1 MVLMGPISPTSPVL
15 RTAALRVL
23 DARDRDEVAAL
34 LDRDPVAHVFVTARV
49 RAAGFDPWRLGGE
62 LWGYVV
68 DGRLE
73 SLCYAGANLV
83 PVEASQEALRAFAE
97 RARRQGRR
105 CSSLVGAAEEVL
117 PMWELLEP
125 AWGPARDVRP
135 AQPLMATG
143 CEPLVA
149 ADPQVRRVRLEELDA
164 VLPAS
169 VAMFTEEVGV
179 SPLVGDGGVYR
190 SRVAELVGSGR
201 AFARIEDGR
210 VIFKAEVGA
219 VTAQAC
225 QVQGVWVTPDR
236 RGQGLAAAGMAAVV
250 RTCLQEIAPVVSL
263 YVNDYNTAALRTYT
277 RVGFSRVG
285 TFATVLF

>member
-1 MVLMGPISPTSPVL
+1 MTQTSHTSPVL

-34 LDRDPVAHVFVTARV
+34 LARDPVAHVFVTARV

-73 SLCYAGANLV
+73 SMCYAGANLV
-83 PVEASQEALRAFAE
+83 PVEAGPEAVKAFAE

-105 CSSLVGAAEEVL
+105 CSSLVGSADEVL
-117 PMWELLEP
+117 AMWELLEP
-125 AWGPARDVRP
+125 AWGPPREVRA

-143 CEPLVA
+143 CEPLVV
-149 ADPQVRRVRLEELDA
+149 ADPAVRRVRLDEVDA

-179 SPLVGDGGVYR
+179 TPLVGDGGVYR
-190 SRVAELVGSGR
+190 SRVAELIASGR
-201 AFARIEDGR
+201 AFARIEDGE
-210 VIFKAEVGA
+210 VVFKAEIGA

-225 QVQGVWVTPDR
+225 QVQGVWVTPSR

-250 RTCLQEIAPVVSL
+250 QTCLEEIAPVVSL
-263 YVNDYNTAALRTYT
+263 YVNDYNTAAVKTYT

>member
-1 MVLMGPISPTSPVL
+1 MGSPVPTSPVL
-15 RTAALRVL
+15 HTAALRVL
-23 DARDRDEVAAL
+23 DARDRDGVAAL

-49 RAAGFDPWRLGGE
+49 RGAGFDPWRLGGE
-62 LWGYVV
+62 LWGYVI
-68 DGRLE
+68 DGQLE

-83 PVEASQEALRAFAE
+83 PVEATTEAIKAFAE

-105 CSSLVGAAEEVL
+105 CSSMVGPADQVV

-125 AWGPARDVRP
+125 AWGTARDVRG
-135 AQPLMATG
+135 AQPLLATG
-143 CEPLVA
+143 CQPLVA
-149 ADPQVRRVRLEELDA
+149 ADPLVRRVRPDEVDV

-190 SRVAELVGSGR
+190 SRVGELVASGR
-201 AFARIEDGR
+201 AFARIEDGE
-210 VIFKAEVGA
+210 VVFKAEVGA

-225 QVQGVWVTPDR
+225 QVQGVWVSPQR

-250 RTCLQEIAPVVSL
+250 RTCLAELAPVVSL
-263 YVNDYNTAALRTYT
+263 YVNDYNIPALKTYA

>member
-1 MVLMGPISPTSPVL
+1 MGSLTPTSPAL

-34 LDRDPVAHVFVTARV
+34 LARDPVAHVFVTARV
-49 RAAGFDPWRLGGE
+49 RGAGFDPWRLGGE

-68 DGRLE
+68 DGHLE
-73 SLCYAGANLV
+73 SMCYAGANLV
-83 PVEASQEALRAFAE
+83 PVEATPEAVKAFAE

-105 CSSLVGAAEEVL
+105 CSSLVGSAAEVL
-117 PMWELLEP
+117 PLWELLEP
-125 AWGPARDVRP
+125 SWGPPRELRSS
-135 AQPLMATG
+135 QPLMATG

-149 ADPQVRRVRLEELDA
+149 PDPLVRRVRVDEVDV

-190 SRVAELVGSGR
+190 SRVTELVASGR
-201 AFARIEDGR
+201 AFARIEDGE
-210 VIFKAEVGA
+210 VVFKAEVGA

-225 QVQGVWVTPDR
+225 QVQGVWVTPSR

-250 RTCLQEIAPVVSL
+250 QACLAEIAPVVSL
-263 YVNDYNTAALRTYT
+263 YVNDYNAPALATYT

>member
-1 MVLMGPISPTSPVL
+1 MTQTSHTSPVL

-23 DARDRDEVAAL
+23 DARDRDEVAGL

-73 SLCYAGANLV
+73 SICYAGANLV
-83 PVEASQEALRAFAE
+83 PVEASPEAVKAFAE

-105 CSSLVGAAEEVL
+105 CSSLVGPAAEVL
-117 PMWELLEP
+117 AMWELLEP
-125 AWGPARDVRP
+125 AWGSPREVRTS
-135 AQPLMATG
+135 QPLLATG

-149 ADPQVRRVRLEELDA
+149 ADPGVRRVRLDEVDV

-190 SRVAELVGSGR
+190 SRVTELIASGR
-201 AFARIEDGR
+201 AFARIEDGE
-210 VIFKAEVGA
+210 VVFKAEVGA

-225 QVQGVWVTPDR
+225 QVQGVWVAPR
-236 RGQGLAAAGMAAVV
+236 FRGQGIAVAGMAAVV
-250 RTCLQEIAPVVSL
+250 RTCLAEIAPVVSL
-263 YVNDYNTAALRTYT
+263 YVNDYNTAALKTYT

-285 TFATVLF
+285 TFATILF

>member
-1 MVLMGPISPTSPVL
+1 MSHMASMSPASPAL

-23 DARDRDEVAAL
+23 DARDRDEVEAL
-34 LDRDPVAHVFVTARV
+34 LARDPVSNVFVTARV
-49 RAAGFDPWRLGGE
+49 RGAGFDPWRLGGE

-68 DGRLE
+68 DGQLE

-83 PVEASQEALRAFAE
+83 PVQASHEAVKAFAE

-105 CSSLVGAAEEVL
+105 CSSLVGPADEVL
-117 PMWELLEP
+117 AVWELLEP
-125 AWGPARDVRP
+125 SWGPPRDVRSR
-135 AQPLMATG
+135 QPLMATG
-143 CEPLVA
+143 CDPLVS
-149 ADPQVRRVRLEELDA
+149 ADPAVRRVRTDEVDV

-179 SPLVGDGGVYR
+179 SPLVGDAGVYR
-190 SRVAELVGSGR
+190 SRVAELVGAGR

-225 QVQGVWVTPDR
+225 QVQGVWVTPER
-236 RGQGLAAAGMAAVV
+236 RGQGLAAAGMSAVV
-250 RTCLQEIAPVVSL
+250 KACLAEIAPVVSL
-263 YVNDYNTAALRTYT
+263 YVNDYNVAAVRTYA

>member
-1 MVLMGPISPTSPVL
+1 MTTSPVL

-34 LDRDPVAHVFVTARV
+34 LARDPVAHVFVTARV
-49 RAAGFDPWRLGGE
+49 RGAGFDPWRLGGE

-68 DGRLE
+68 DGRIE

-83 PVEASQEALRAFAE
+83 PAEATPEAVKAFAE

-105 CSSLVGAAEEVL
+105 CSSLVGPSEQVL

-125 AWGPARDVRP
+125 SWGPAREVR
-135 AQPLMATG
+135 AEQPLMATG
-143 CEPLVA
+143 CAPLVA
-149 ADPQVRRVRLEELDA
+149 VDPAVRRVRLDEVDVL
-164 VLPAS
+164 LPAC

-179 SPLVGDGGVYR
+179 SPLVGDGGIYR
-190 SRVAELVGSGR
+190 SRVTELVGSGR
-201 AFARIEDGR
+201 SFARIEDGE
-210 VIFKAEVGA
+210 VVFKAEVGA
-219 VTAQAC
+219 VTSEAC
-225 QVQGVWVTPDR
+225 QVQGVWVAPAR

-250 RTCLQEIAPVVSL
+250 RICLDEVAPVVSL
-263 YVNDYNTAALRTYT
+263 YVNDFNTPARRTYT

>member
-1 MVLMGPISPTSPVL
+1 MGSPVPTSPVL
-15 RTAALRVL
+15 HTAVLRVL
-23 DARDRDEVAAL
+23 DARDRDGVAAL

-49 RAAGFDPWRLGGE
+49 RGAGFDPWRLGGE

-68 DGRLE
+68 DGQLE
-73 SLCYAGANLV
+73 SMCYAGANLV
-83 PVEASQEALRAFAE
+83 PVEATTEAIKAFAE

-105 CSSLVGAAEEVL
+105 CSSMVGPADQVV

-125 AWGPARDVRP
+125 AWGTARDVRG
-135 AQPLMATG
+135 AQPLLATG
-143 CEPLVA
+143 CQPLVA
-149 ADPQVRRVRLEELDA
+149 ADPLVRRVRHDEVDV

-179 SPLVGDGGVYR
+179 SPFVGDGGVYR
-190 SRVAELVGSGR
+190 SRVGELVASGR
-201 AFARIEDGR
+201 AFARIEDGQ
-210 VIFKAEVGA
+210 VVFKAEVGA

-225 QVQGVWVTPDR
+225 QVQGVWVSPQR

-250 RTCLQEIAPVVSL
+250 RTCLAELAPVVSL
-263 YVNDYNTAALRTYT
+263 YVNDYNIPALKTYA

>member
-1 MVLMGPISPTSPVL
+1 MTSTSPAL

-34 LDRDPVAHVFVTARV
+34 LARDPVAHVFVTARV

-68 DGRLE
+68 DGRIE

-83 PVEASQEALRAFAE
+83 PVEATTEAVKAFAE

-105 CSSLVGAAEEVL
+105 CSSIVGPADEVL
-117 PMWELLEP
+117 ALWELLEP
-125 AWGPARDVRP
+125 TWGPPRELRAV
-135 AQPLMATG
+135 QPVMATG
-143 CEPLVA
+143 YDPLVA
-149 ADPQVRRVRLEELDA
+149 ADPLVRRVRLDELDT
-164 VLPAS
+164 VMPAC

-190 SRVAELVGSGR
+190 SRVTELVASGR
-201 AFARIEDGR
+201 SFARIEGGE
-210 VIFKAEVGA
+210 VVFKAEIGA
-219 VTAQAC
+219 VTSEAC
-225 QVQGVWVTPDR
+225 QVQGVWVNPR
-236 RGQGLAAAGMAAVV
+236 LRGQGLGAAGMAAVV
-250 RTCLQEIAPVVSL
+250 NLCLEDVAPVVSL
-263 YVNDYNTAALRTYT
+263 YVNDFNAAAIATYA